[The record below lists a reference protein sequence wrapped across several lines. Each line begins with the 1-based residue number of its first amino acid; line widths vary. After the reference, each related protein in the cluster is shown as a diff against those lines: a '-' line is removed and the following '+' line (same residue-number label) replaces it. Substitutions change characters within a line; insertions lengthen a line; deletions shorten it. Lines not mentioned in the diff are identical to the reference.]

1 MAYLEYIEDQELIA
15 LVSEVIANGLASKR
29 DAEKKFHRNVI
40 DPFTTIF
47 DAAISGF
54 DKATWREAETVRQY
68 QKTLSNSIGNLH
80 QKILGHVNGW
90 EDLGT
95 GGEIDLKNDDEKIIA
110 EIKNKHNTLTGGKL
124 AGQYHNLYE
133 KISKKTNAYNG
144 YTAYFVNIVPKK
156 PQRTDLPFV
165 PSDPST
171 GSKVPSRD
179 DVRIIDGA
187 SFYTLVTGREN
198 ALEELYDVLPK
209 VIEYSFEH
217 VLNKGKVSVKDVD
230 DFKEYFSLAYK

>member
-1 MAYLEYIEDQELIA
+1 MAYLEYIEDERLIS
-15 LVSEVIANGLASKR
+15 LVSEVLTNGLASKR

-40 DPFTTIF
+40 DPFTTLF

-54 DKATWREAETVRQY
+54 DHATWKEAETVRQY

-90 EDLGT
+90 EDLGV
-95 GGEIDLKNDDEKIIA
+95 GGEIDLRNNARKIIA

-124 AGQYHNLYE
+124 AGQYHNLVE
-133 KISKKTNAYNG
+133 KISKKTSGYNG

-156 PQRTDLPFV
+156 PERSNIPFV
-165 PSDPST
+165 PSDPTT
-171 GSKVPSRD
+171 GAKVPSRD

-187 SFYTLVTGREN
+187 SFYALVTGRDS
-198 ALEELYDVLPK
+198 ALQELYDALPS
-209 VIEYSFEH
+209 VIEHAFEH
-217 VLNKGKVSVKDVD
+217 VLGKGKVTMKDVD
-230 DFKEYFSLAYK
+230 TFKEYFRLAYK